1 MAGFDT
7 ISEDKVL
14 RDWNTIEPEPIPQ
27 PKGSDIFRDL
37 YMRQVK
43 EQSPQPT
50 FDTTTPEYFKRA
62 AKYNAIARG
71 LSQLVS
77 TASLAMGGS
86 VNPATEDTKTPAYI
100 QGHLQYLDNYRDKV
114 EKYDLM
120 NYNNSLRSTGMMY
133 DDAIRQENEAKNDS
147 RYIDQLVYRDK
158 KDAENEVWKKEE
170 WKRRSEQ
177 DKLQEQ
183 YRQDQLKLRGQSR
196 SSGSSDPKVIEIIGT
211 DKKPYRFTQKEVDYY
226 ADQASRKGNIEKL
239 QTFAPHL
246 FDPIYGQYDKEKV
259 VGYELKKNAKDVDVV
274 RAYIEMSKVNTNGF
288 EAFYGKSG
296 QPEAETKQPEQ
307 PKIKPQKGLY
317 DDV

>member
-1 MAGFDT
+1 
-7 ISEDKVL
+7 
-14 RDWNTIEPEPIPQ
+14 
-27 PKGSDIFRDL
+27 
-37 YMRQVK
+37 MRQVK

-50 FDTTTPEYFKRA
+50 FDTTTPEYLKRA

-274 RAYIEMSKVNTNGF
+274 RAYIEMSIDEQSKTELTPEIDEELRGYSVNPFPGRSSN
-288 EAFYGKSG
+288 
-296 QPEAETKQPEQ
+296 TKQPEQ
-307 PKIKPQKGLY
+307 PKIKLQKGSL
-317 DDV
+317 DNL